1 MLQGSTPAR
10 MRGAAG
16 MMLVTASL
24 LTLPHLSSES
34 LAAQATATA
43 DAPYWAVVTGTT
55 VNVRSGPSAQ
65 SAYAFGKLR
74 NGDVVRVLREE
85 FGWARVEPQ
94 GSPFAGAYGL
104 VPADR
109 RVTLSAD
116 GTSATVSVRTE
127 LRAPN
132 VDAGGAPDK
141 SWKQIGTVEAGTTL
155 AVSGTVAGERE
166 SVYKVALPANAEA
179 WVNMQ
184 FLRKA
189 SDAEAAGANVAPA
202 AAVPAANAA
211 TPAPTAPA
219 APVAHDPS
227 LAETAPSATPAATAV
242 SSPVD
247 ATTPQSLS
255 APVIPPLL
263 GQPAPNTATEAAPKS
278 EPELGAP
285 VPAPKPRFVS
295 RRAALDDLERQF
307 KAVRTQPDASAEFD
321 ALRAKYE
328 ELAEATEST
337 GSVKGVANARAQQLR
352 LLTET
357 QYEMQTLE
365 RRRSEQDQNKQG
377 IAKLIL
383 DIQRRADYTAIGVLN
398 ASAVYDGERL
408 PELYR
413 LTDPMTGATVAYVEP
428 NADIPMGPMIGTLVG
443 VKGGKEYDP
452 ALRISVIAPLAIE
465 LLTTRQSP
473 QVTKTESTR
482 PVEEA
487 GTVTPSMTQVDGGP
501 CPEDFEPA
509 SANETTP

>member
-1 MLQGSTPAR
+1 

-24 LTLPHLSSES
+24 LTLPHLSSDAI
-34 LAAQATATA
+34 AAQATATA

-104 VPADR
+104 IPADR

-116 GTSATVSVRTE
+116 GSSATVNARTE

-166 SVYKVALPANAEA
+166 SVYKVVLPANAEA

-189 SDAEAAGANVAPA
+189 NEAEAAGARTATTAAAPTATTA
-202 AAVPAANAA
+202 AATPVTATPAPAVPAASG
-211 TPAPTAPA
+211 
-219 APVAHDPS
+219 AHDPS
-227 LAETAPSATPAATAV
+227 LAETSPTTAPADTGSTIPSPA
-242 SSPVD
+242 D
-247 ATTPQSLS
+247 ATTPQALS
-255 APVIPPLL
+255 APAIPPLL
-263 GQPAPNTATEAAPKS
+263 GQPVPNAATEAAPKS

-285 VPAPKPRFVS
+285 APAPKPRFVS

-307 KAVRTQPDASAEFD
+307 KTVRSQPDASAEFD

-357 QYEMQTLE
+357 QYEMQSLE
-365 RRRSEQDQNKQG
+365 RRKSEQDQNKQG

-452 ALRISVIAPLAIE
+452 ALRISVIAPLAID

>member
-1 MLQGSTPAR
+1 

-24 LTLPHLSSES
+24 LTLPHLSSEA
-34 LAAQATATA
+34 LAAQAPATA

-109 RVTLSAD
+109 RVTLTAD
-116 GTSATVSVRTE
+116 GSSATVNARTE

-189 SDAEAAGANVAPA
+189 SDAEAAGARTATTAAAPTATTVAATPVTATPA
-202 AAVPAANAA
+202 PAVPAASG
-211 TPAPTAPA
+211 
-219 APVAHDPS
+219 AHDPS
-227 LAETAPSATPAATAV
+227 LAETSPTTAPADTGSTIPLPA
-242 SSPVD
+242 D
-247 ATTPQSLS
+247 ATTPQALS
-255 APVIPPLL
+255 APAIPPLL
-263 GQPAPNTATEAAPKS
+263 GQPVPNAATEAAPKS

-285 VPAPKPRFVS
+285 APAPKPRFVS

-307 KAVRTQPDASAEFD
+307 KTVRSQPDASAEFD

-357 QYEMQTLE
+357 QYEMQSLE
-365 RRRSEQDQNKQG
+365 RRKSEQDQNKQG

-413 LTDPMTGATVAYVEP
+413 LTDPMTGATMAYVEP

-452 ALRISVIAPLAIE
+452 ALRISVIAPLAID

-487 GTVTPSMTQVDGGP
+487 GTITPSMTQVDGGP

>member
-1 MLQGSTPAR
+1 

-24 LTLPHLSSES
+24 LTLPHLSSDAI
-34 LAAQATATA
+34 AAQATATA

-104 VPADR
+104 IPADR

-116 GTSATVSVRTE
+116 GSSATVNARTE

-189 SDAEAAGANVAPA
+189 SDAEAAGARTATTAATPATTTVAATTVA
-202 AAVPAANAA
+202 ATTTPAVPAA
-211 TPAPTAPA
+211 
-219 APVAHDPS
+219 HDPT
-227 LAETAPSATPAATAV
+227 LAETAPTALPAPAQATAQL
-242 SSPVD
+242 PAD
-247 ATTPQSLS
+247 ATVTQSLS
-255 APVIPPLL
+255 APAIPPLL
-263 GQPAPNTATEAAPKS
+263 GQPVPNASAEAAPKS

-285 VPAPKPRFVS
+285 APAPKPRFVS

-307 KAVRTQPDASAEFD
+307 KSVRSQPDASAEFD

-357 QYEMQTLE
+357 QYEMQSLE
-365 RRRSEQDQNKQG
+365 RRKSEQDQNKQG

-452 ALRISVIAPLAIE
+452 ALRISVIAPMAID

-501 CPEDFEPA
+501 CPEDLEPA

>member
-1 MLQGSTPAR
+1 

-116 GTSATVSVRTE
+116 GTSATVSARTE

-132 VDAGGAPDK
+132 IDAGGAPDK

-189 SDAEAAGANVAPA
+189 SDAEAASANVAPT

-211 TPAPTAPA
+211 TPAPTTPA
-219 APVAHDPS
+219 AHDPS
-227 LAETAPSATPAATAV
+227 LAETAPSASPAVPAV

-247 ATTPQSLS
+247 AAAPQSLS
-255 APVIPPLL
+255 APAIPPLL
-263 GQPAPNTATEAAPKS
+263 GQPAPNANTEATPKS

-285 VPAPKPRFVS
+285 APAPKPRFVS

-307 KAVRTQPDASAEFD
+307 KAVRSQPDASAEFD

-328 ELAEATEST
+328 ELAEATEAT

-357 QYEMQTLE
+357 QYEMQSLE
-365 RRRSEQDQNKQG
+365 RRKSEQDQNKQG

-428 NADIPMGPMIGTLVG
+428 NADIAMGPMIGTLVG

-509 SANETTP
+509 SANDATP

>member
-1 MLQGSTPAR
+1 

-24 LTLPHLSSES
+24 LTLPHLSSDAF
-34 LAAQATATA
+34 AAQAPATA

-94 GSPFAGAYGL
+94 GTPFAGAYGL
-104 VPADR
+104 IPADR

-116 GTSATVSVRTE
+116 GTTATVTDRTE

-141 SWKQIGTVEAGTTL
+141 SWKQIGTIEAGTTL
-155 AVSGTVAGERE
+155 AVGGTVAGDRE
-166 SVYKVALPANAEA
+166 SVYKVSLPANAEA

-189 SDAEAAGANVAPA
+189 NEAEAATASTPATTTTTTTTSATAATTSA
-202 AAVPAANAA
+202 AAS
-211 TPAPTAPA
+211 AP

-227 LAETAPSATPAATAV
+227 LVETAPGSQPA
-242 SSPVD
+242 PVAAPAD
-247 ATTPQSLS
+247 PNAPQSLS
-255 APVIPPLL
+255 APSIPPLL
-263 GQPAPNTATEAAPKS
+263 GQPAPNTQAETAAKP
-278 EPELGAP
+278 EPEVGSPA
-285 VPAPKPRFVS
+285 PAPKPRFVS
-295 RRAALDDLERQF
+295 RRAALDDLEQQF
-307 KAVRTQPDASAEFD
+307 RTVRAQPEAGAEFD

-328 ELAEATEST
+328 ELAAATEST
-337 GSVKGVANARAQQLR
+337 GGVKGVANARVQQLR

-357 QYEMQTLE
+357 QQAMRTLE
-365 RRRSEQDQNKQG
+365 RVKSEQDQNTQG

-413 LTDPMTGATVAYVEP
+413 LTDPMTGATIAYVEP

-452 ALRISVIAPLAIE
+452 ALRISVISPLAVE
-465 LLTTRQSP
+465 LLTTRQTP

-482 PVEEA
+482 PLEEA
-487 GTVTPSMTQVDGGP
+487 GTVTPAMTATDGGP
-501 CPEDFEPA
+501 CPEDFEPT
-509 SANETTP
+509 SAGTTAP

>member
-1 MLQGSTPAR
+1 

-24 LTLPHLSSES
+24 LTLPHLSSEA
-34 LAAQATATA
+34 LAAQAPATA

-109 RVTLSAD
+109 RVTLTAD
-116 GTSATVSVRTE
+116 GSSATVNARTE

-189 SDAEAAGANVAPA
+189 SDAEAAGARTATTAAAPTATTVAATPVTATPA
-202 AAVPAANAA
+202 PAVPAASG
-211 TPAPTAPA
+211 
-219 APVAHDPS
+219 AHDPS
-227 LAETAPSATPAATAV
+227 LAETSPTTAPADTGSTIPSPA
-242 SSPVD
+242 D
-247 ATTPQSLS
+247 ATTPQALS
-255 APVIPPLL
+255 APAIPPLL
-263 GQPAPNTATEAAPKS
+263 GQPVPNAATEAAPKS

-285 VPAPKPRFVS
+285 APAPKPRFVS

-307 KAVRTQPDASAEFD
+307 KTVRSQPDASAEFD

-357 QYEMQTLE
+357 QYEMQSLE
-365 RRRSEQDQNKQG
+365 RRKSEQDQNKQG

-452 ALRISVIAPLAIE
+452 ALRISVIAPLAID

-487 GTVTPSMTQVDGGP
+487 GTITPSMTQVDGGP

>member
-1 MLQGSTPAR
+1 PA
-10 MRGAAG
+10 
-16 MMLVTASL
+16 
-24 LTLPHLSSES
+24 
-34 LAAQATATA
+34 
-43 DAPYWAVVTGTT
+43 
-55 VNVRSGPSAQ
+55 
-65 SAYAFGKLR
+65 
-74 NGDVVRVLREE
+74 
-85 FGWARVEPQ
+85 
-94 GSPFAGAYGL
+94 
-104 VPADR
+104 
-109 RVTLSAD
+109 
-116 GTSATVSVRTE
+116 
-127 LRAPN
+127 
-132 VDAGGAPDK
+132 
-141 SWKQIGTVEAGTTL
+141 
-155 AVSGTVAGERE
+155 
-166 SVYKVALPANAEA
+166 
-179 WVNMQ
+179 
-184 FLRKA
+184 
-189 SDAEAAGANVAPA
+189 
-202 AAVPAANAA
+202 
-211 TPAPTAPA
+211 
-219 APVAHDPS
+219 
-227 LAETAPSATPAATAV
+227 
-242 SSPVD
+242 D
-247 ATTPQSLS
+247 ATTPQALS
-255 APVIPPLL
+255 APAIPPLL
-263 GQPAPNTATEAAPKS
+263 GQPVPNAATEAAPKS

-285 VPAPKPRFVS
+285 APAPKPRFVS

-307 KAVRTQPDASAEFD
+307 KTVRSQPDASAEFD

-357 QYEMQTLE
+357 QYEMQSLE
-365 RRRSEQDQNKQG
+365 RRKSEQDQNKQG

-452 ALRISVIAPLAIE
+452 ALRISVIAPLAID

>member
-1 MLQGSTPAR
+1 
-10 MRGAAG
+10 
-16 MMLVTASL
+16 
-24 LTLPHLSSES
+24 
-34 LAAQATATA
+34 
-43 DAPYWAVVTGTT
+43 
-55 VNVRSGPSAQ
+55 
-65 SAYAFGKLR
+65 
-74 NGDVVRVLREE
+74 
-85 FGWARVEPQ
+85 
-94 GSPFAGAYGL
+94 
-104 VPADR
+104 
-109 RVTLSAD
+109 
-116 GTSATVSVRTE
+116 
-127 LRAPN
+127 
-132 VDAGGAPDK
+132 
-141 SWKQIGTVEAGTTL
+141 
-155 AVSGTVAGERE
+155 
-166 SVYKVALPANAEA
+166 
-179 WVNMQ
+179 MQ

-189 SDAEAAGANVAPA
+189 NEAEAAGARTATTAAAPTATTA
-202 AAVPAANAA
+202 AATPVTATPAPAVPAASG
-211 TPAPTAPA
+211 
-219 APVAHDPS
+219 AHDPS
-227 LAETAPSATPAATAV
+227 LAETSPTTAPADTGSAIPSPA
-242 SSPVD
+242 D
-247 ATTPQSLS
+247 ATTPQALS
-255 APVIPPLL
+255 APAIPPLL
-263 GQPAPNTATEAAPKS
+263 GQPVPNAATEAAPKS

-285 VPAPKPRFVS
+285 APAPKPRFVS

-307 KAVRTQPDASAEFD
+307 KTVRSQPDASAEFD

-365 RRRSEQDQNKQG
+365 RRKSEQDQNKQG

-452 ALRISVIAPLAIE
+452 ALRISVIAPLAID